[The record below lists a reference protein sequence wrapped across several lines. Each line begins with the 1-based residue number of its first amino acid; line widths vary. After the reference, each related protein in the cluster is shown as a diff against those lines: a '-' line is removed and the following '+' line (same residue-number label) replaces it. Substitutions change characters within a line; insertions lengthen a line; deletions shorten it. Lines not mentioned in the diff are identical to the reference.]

1 MPYRES
7 KLTTLLR
14 QSLGGN
20 SYTLMIA
27 CLSPLDDYLD
37 ENISTLQYAS
47 RAQNISNV
55 PIINQDPRLRL
66 IADQKRQ
73 IERL

>member
-1 MPYRES
+1 M
-7 KLTTLLR
+7 
-14 QSLGGN
+14 GGN

-37 ENISTLQYAS
+37 ENMSTLNYAS
-47 RAQNISNV
+47 RAQNISNL
-55 PIINQDPRLRL
+55 PIINQDPRLK
-66 IADQKRQ
+66 IIQDQKKT